1 MGKQAFD
8 APRLQ
13 AFYLDPREVVIIGL
27 DTGDGVEHVLYD
39 ERIKLPIE
47 AADVDNVLKHGVLK
61 PGIVR
66 KEKLPD
72 GEERSVVV
80 DGRQRTRWARAANER
95 LAETY
100 GEDSDEY
107 RRRMVRVP
115 YLPKQIAQAEQQA
128 SIMVAA
134 NHHKE
139 SDFVI
144 KAKQARRMLDL
155 GMSLR
160 EVATDFGVSDAA
172 VGQWLRLLDL
182 SASMRAAVEQ
192 GAMTPSAA
200 VQYSDLPHEEQD
212 RVVGEAQA
220 LGVKI
225 STTKAREDRSKRSRG
240 EVSKSPNA
248 VKPIPASVIRKLLDH
263 EEFME
268 GLTPSERGLICWL
281 AGHPGMDRRVKGLRA
296 ALKAIGYLAGS
307 ED

>member
-1 MGKQAFD
+1 
-8 APRLQ
+8 
-13 AFYLDPREVVIIGL
+13 
-27 DTGDGVEHVLYD
+27 
-39 ERIKLPIE
+39 
-47 AADVDNVLKHGVLK
+47 
-61 PGIVR
+61 
-66 KEKLPD
+66 
-72 GEERSVVV
+72 
-80 DGRQRTRWARAANER
+80 
-95 LAETY
+95 
-100 GEDSDEY
+100 
-107 RRRMVRVP
+107 MVRVP

-240 EVSKSPNA
+240 EVSKSPNV
-248 VKPIPASVIRKLLDH
+248 VKPIPASVVRKLLEQ

-268 GLTPSERGLICWL
+268 GLTPSERGLICWI
-281 AGHPGMDRRVKGLRA
+281 AGHPGMDRRVRGLRA
-296 ALKAIGYLAGS
+296 ALKEIGYLAGS

>member
-1 MGKQAFD
+1 MGGQAYS

-27 DTGDGVEHVLYD
+27 DTDDGAGHVLYD
-39 ERIKLPIE
+39 ERIALPVE
-47 AADVDNVLKHGVLK
+47 ATDVDNVLKHGILK
-61 PGIVR
+61 PGIIR
-66 KEKLPD
+66 KEKLP
-72 GEERSVVV
+72 GGQERSVVI

-100 GEDSDEY
+100 GEGSDEY

-115 YLPKQIAQAEQQA
+115 YLPRQIGAAEQQA
-128 SIMVAA
+128 SVMVAA

-139 SDFVI
+139 SDFST
-144 KAKQARRMLDL
+144 KAKQARRMLDM
-155 GMSLR
+155 GMSVR

-182 SASMRAAVEQ
+182 SVTMRDAVEQ
-192 GAMTPSAA
+192 GALTPSAA
-200 VQYSDLPHEEQD
+200 VQYSDMPHEEQD
-212 RVVGEAQA
+212 RVVAEAGN

-225 STTKAREDRSKRSRG
+225 STTKAREDRSKRARG
-240 EVSKSPNA
+240 EASKSPNV
-248 VKPIPASVIRKLLDH
+248 VKPVPASVVRKLVDH

-281 AGHPGMDRRVKGLRA
+281 AGHQGMDRRVKGLRA
-296 ALKAIGYLAGS
+296 ALKEIGYVES